1 MAKELICVLDLGSF
15 SIKSLLVKKEND
27 HFSFVSKKETISEGI
42 KEGNILFI
50 EKCRKAVE
58 KNLDLLEKE
67 QKSKI
72 EKVIVSLNGTF
83 LSCFK
88 NRALISVSRSDGIIS
103 EEDIERVNKEAQIS
117 KDSFNKEIVEVLEE
131 KFFVDNQVYFEKPLG
146 LRATKLEKEI
156 LGIEVLSSYLK
167 TFKEAFFS
175 SDFEVDDFVS
185 FPLALSK
192 IPSDK
197 EKEIGVLVVDFG
209 HQTTS
214 FCLIKDREII
224 DFFVLPFGSC
234 EINKEIALNLKISYE
249 SAEQIKCEYG
259 DAYFRGKDKKEKLE
273 IEDGNIFL
281 SQKRLSQIIQKV
293 LWEIFR
299 QPLLNLKQTLKNY
312 KMAGGIIFVGG
323 GAKIKNFGEFLRH
336 KFPFYVKMKNYSKIE
351 GMENDFSFA
360 KTEGM
365 VLSLLGRDLSEEKF
379 SVKIKKLFKK
389 IF

>member
-1 MAKELICVLDLGSF
+1 MAKDLICVLDLGSF
-15 SIKSLLVKKEND
+15 SVKSLLVKREED
-27 HFSFVSKKETISEGI
+27 GFSFVSKKETISEGI
-42 KEGNILFI
+42 KEGNIVFI
-50 EKCRKAVE
+50 EKCRRAVE

-88 NRALISVSRSDGIIS
+88 NRVLISVSRSDGIIS

-117 KDSFNKEIVEVLEE
+117 RESFNKEIIEILEE
-131 KFFVDNQVYFEKPLG
+131 KFFVDGQVYFEKPLG

-156 LGIEVLSSYLK
+156 LGVEILSSYLK
-167 TFKEAFFS
+167 TFKETFFS

-197 EKEIGVLVVDFG
+197 EKEMGVLVIDFG

-214 FCLIKDREII
+214 FCLMRDREII
-224 DFFVLPFGSC
+224 DFFVLPVGAC
-234 EINKEIALNLKISYE
+234 EITKEIALNLKISYE
-249 SAEQIKCEYG
+249 GAEQIKCEYG
-259 DAYFRGKDKKEKLE
+259 DAYFKGKDKREKLE
-273 IEDGNIFL
+273 IDDGNIFL

-299 QPLLNLKQTLKNY
+299 QPLLNLKQTFQTY

-323 GAKIKNFGEFLRH
+323 GAKIKNFIEFLRH
-336 KFPFYVKMKNYSKIE
+336 KFPFYLKLKNYSRID

-365 VLSLLGRDLSEEKF
+365 VLSLLEKDLSEEKF
-379 SVKIKKLFKK
+379 SVKLKK
-389 IF
+389 ILRKIF